1 MKFCF
6 IFGLVSLYFIFLVCY
21 FYQMAQQRQVPIFY
35 RGNYDEPVQG
45 QRPARRAQPQFVEN
59 ANYERQRY
67 SIRNRG
73 EGEGAPVYEDES
85 RPRAAASNY
94 VSNWEVPVRG
104 GQVNN
109 DFMNMVDNY
118 RIKYKP
124 DIVSNSGLA

>member
-1 MKFCF
+1 
-6 IFGLVSLYFIFLVCY
+6 
-21 FYQMAQQRQVPIFY
+21 MAQGRQAPIFY

-45 QRPARRAQPQFVEN
+45 QRPARRAQPPFEEN

-67 SIRNRG
+67 SRRNQG
-73 EGEGAPVYEDES
+73 IGDGAQQYDEES
-85 RPRAAASNY
+85 RPRAAVSNY
-94 VSNWEVPVRG
+94 VNNWEAPVRG